1 MFRDAPIPTE
11 VFRGTFGGGGL
22 VVVICANRTGPEP
35 KPATFITRPRALSSL
50 VGMLR
55 RRSALAVLLVVG
67 LLGGCSSSQLDT
79 SGPLP
84 DGPGLVTESAQ
95 ALTGLRSVR
104 FTFSSSG
111 DIPGLPIRQVEGD
124 ATLDGGPDG
133 AAKGQADMQ
142 ESTNRFQLT
151 YVLSGDKLYLTPKSG
166 AVETMPVPA
175 GFTPASLLEP
185 DGALHK
191 LLTSATGMKTEAR
204 ELLGDVQT
212 YRVTGKV
219 AKGVISAIIPGI
231 QADVDVKF
239 WVAEN
244 APHELMRMWV
254 QIPPVES
261 NEGAT
266 MLELALSNHNV
277 PVQITPPVG

>member
-1 MFRDAPIPTE
+1 MFRDAPIPTH
-11 VFRGTFGGGGL
+11 VFRRTLAKGGL
-22 VVVICANRTGPEP
+22 AVAICGESGRSES
-35 KPATFITRPRALSSL
+35 KPATFITRPIVLSSL

-84 DGPGLVTESAQ
+84 DGHGLVTESAN

-111 DIPGLPIRQVEGD
+111 VIPGLPIRQVEGD
-124 ATLDGGPDG
+124 ATLDGGPGG

-142 ESTNRFQLT
+142 ESINRFQLT
-151 YVLSGDKLYLTPKSG
+151 YVLTGNKLYLTPKSG
-166 AVETMPVPA
+166 PVETVPAPA

-191 LLTSATGMKTEAR
+191 LLTSATGMQTEAS
-204 ELLGDVQT
+204 ELLGSVQT
-212 YRVTGKV
+212 YRVAAKV
-219 AKGVISAIIPGI
+219 SKAVISSIIPGI
-231 QADVDVKF
+231 QSDVDVKF

-244 APHELMRMWV
+244 APKELMRMWV

-277 PVQITPPVG
+277 PVTVTPPAG